1 MTTKDEMFKVISKI
15 ALAKKELKKAYN
27 QIAAYEYDQDIKKLE
42 DELIALNKVYEHK
55 RATLITP
62 SFLESNGFEVA
73 IPRVSLPFRTW
84 RLKDNTAFWFDEYE
98 EDREYLDDGEFGL
111 VKKGTFLLRFANKRV
126 QLETASDLED
136 ALSLCGIDISI
147 QVKEE

>member
-1 MTTKDEMFKVISKI
+1 MTTKGEMFKVISKI
-15 ALAKKELKKAYN
+15 ALAKKESKKSYN

-73 IPRVSLPFRTW
+73 TPSRKSSLQNMEAER
-84 RLKDNTAFWFDEYE
+84 
-98 EDREYLDDGEFGL
+98 
-111 VKKGTFLLRFANKRV
+111 
-126 QLETASDLED
+126 
-136 ALSLCGIDISI
+136 
-147 QVKEE
+147 